1 MQRFDKELKMGQIG
15 LANSSLVLIGIVS
28 NIVHPDGD
36 YRVKI
41 KFPTLPKN
49 KKVGADGQ
57 NEADSKY
64 VEEESFW
71 CRIATLGASKDGMG
85 VFFLPEVDDEVL
97 VVFLNGDF
105 NQGFV
110 LGTLWNGKD
119 KPSYS
124 NKDGKSKTKRF
135 QDNDEK
141 FLAKPEP
148 KKNDIRSISTRAGHE
163 LVFNDNKDKP
173 MIALSS
179 GKKHRIVLNDK
190 DNEPTQIEIYDGKEE
205 NYVLIDTKNK
215 KITLETK
222 TGSILIKAKDTIRLE
237 AKTIETE
244 SQQETNQK
252 AGTNWNFKVGSN
264 MTLKANGQANIESA
278 GTMII
283 KGATVNIN

>member
-1 MQRFDKELKMGQIG
+1 MQRFDKELKMGQIA
-15 LANSSLVLIGIVS
+15 LANTSLVVIGIVS

-36 YRVKI
+36 YRIKV

-49 KKVGADGQ
+49 KKTGADGQ

-71 CRIATLGASKDGMG
+71 CRIATLGASKGGMG
-85 VFFLPEVDDEVL
+85 VFFLPEPDDEVL

-124 NKDGKSKTKRF
+124 NKDAKSKSDRF
-135 QDNDEK
+135 QKNDAK
-141 FLAKPEP
+141 FLGKVEA
-148 KKNDIRSISTRAGHE
+148 KKNDVRAISTRKGHE
-163 LVFNDNKDKP
+163 LVFNDNADEP
-173 MIALSS
+173 GIFISS
-179 GKKHRIVLNDK
+179 GQKHRIVLSDK
-190 DNEPTQIEIYDGKEE
+190 GNEPTEIQIYDGKEE

-244 SQQETNQK
+244 SQQETNMK
-252 AGTNWNFKVGSN
+252 MGTNWTAKAGSN
-264 MTLKANGQANIESA
+264 MTLKANGQAHIESA

-283 KGATVNIN
+283 KGSTVNIN